1 MSDISPINR
10 SSAAAMAH
18 ATRAVRQQPVEV
30 SIPNRQADKVELSTA
45 SRLLSRLSELPDI
58 RHDLVN
64 RVRAEI
70 ANGRYETDD
79 KLNAAIDNLAQ
90 DL

>member
-10 SSAAAMAH
+10 PSAAALAQ
-18 ATRAVRQQPVEV
+18 ATRALKQQPVEV
-30 SIPNRQADKVELSTA
+30 NIPSRQTDKVELSTA
-45 SRLLSRLSELPDI
+45 SRLLSRLSELPDV

-64 RVRAEI
+64 RIRQEI
-70 ANGRYETDD
+70 ANGSYESDD